1 MLFGKSFQN
10 FCLGKPKGE
19 VVQKSNTLD
28 PPYRVSRIFG
38 VGPRYLARSC
48 FIHNMLF
55 LWKNFSRARVTR
67 VHARDFGF
75 SVFQKVP
82 FLVPKKNFK
91 IRFLPKYQK
100 FQKNFYLKKSTFI
113 FFLGPPKLGVCRNFC
128 MPISG
133 FSRVGPPLLK
143 KGHLP

>member
-1 MLFGKSFQN
+1 MLYCKLRYSVG
-10 FCLGKPKGE
+10 LGTPKGE

-82 FLVPKKNFK
+82 VLVPKKKFQNSIFAK
-91 IRFLPKYQK
+91 ISKISKKFLPQK
-100 FQKNFYLKKSTFI
+100 IDIYILSWT
-113 FFLGPPKLGVCRNFC
+113 PKAWGV
-128 MPISG
+128 
-133 FSRVGPPLLK
+133 
-143 KGHLP
+143 